1 MFTIS
6 VFQQKLSEF
15 LLRIK
20 RLIRQLINPYSSS
33 RYRQI
38 EQQRETLQDNMD
50 HYRKA
55 LDELLP
61 KVAEKANL
69 TKEQEVTLSEVTR
82 AAKEAYSE
90 RINTKRAPK
99 TIEAEIK
106 TIEEQIS
113 QSTMLHGDEEEIS
126 RKYNEMKATF
136 TKIGKDIKKNK
147 AFLNRL
153 GEILRDR
160 DNCRHMFTQGKALRC
175 SMDFSNLLRSRNYS
189 GKLNFDHEEQKLDV
203 VVQPNKTRES
213 EDASAKDLKSLSGG
227 ERSFSTV
234 AFLLSLW
241 SIVESPILFLDE
253 FDVFMVS
260 LVLAF

>member
-1 MFTIS
+1 
-6 VFQQKLSEF
+6 
-15 LLRIK
+15 
-20 RLIRQLINPYSSS
+20 
-33 RYRQI
+33 
-38 EQQRETLQDNMD
+38 MD

-55 LDELLP
+55 LDEIIP
-61 KVAEKANL
+61 KVEEKEKSI
-69 TKEQEVTLSEVTR
+69 TSQESSLAEVTR

-90 RINTKRAPK
+90 RINTKRSPK

-160 DNCRHMFTQGKALRC
+160 DNCRHMFTSGKALRC
-175 SMDFSNLLRSRNYS
+175 SMDFSNLLRARNYS
-189 GKLNFDHEEQKLDV
+189 GNLIFDHEQQKLEV
-203 VVQPNKTRES
+203 VVQPNKTKETENELS
-213 EDASAKDLKSLSGG
+213 KDLKSLSGG

-253 FDVFMVS
+253 FDVFMVNH
-260 LVLAF
+260 LTPPR